1 MPFVFK
7 RLALLLS
14 IAALPVAGTFAAD
27 KDPAPFKAEPAASYA
42 AHQTSAQITVGVDAY
57 ASGEKVKA
65 AFGKL
70 DPYQYGILPVLV
82 VIQNDS
88 DKAIRLDRVKA
99 EYSGPN
105 HDRVDATPARDVRYL
120 KGPDRP
126 NAIPGPAGKVKVS
139 RTPSGSSAAVK
150 SSCLTFPTTPITS

>member
-14 IAALPVAGTFAAD
+14 IAALSVPSRAAD
-27 KDPAPFKAEPAASYA
+27 DPPPFKAAPAASYGS
-42 AHQTSAQITVGVDAY
+42 HQANAGITIGVDAY
-57 ASGEKVKA
+57 ASGDKVKA

-70 DPYQYGILPVLV
+70 DPYQHGILPVLV

-88 DKAIRLDRVKA
+88 DKSIRLDGLRA

-105 HDRVDATPARDVRYL
+105 
-120 KGPDRP
+120 
-126 NAIPGPAGKVKVS
+126 
-139 RTPSGSSAAVK
+139 
-150 SSCLTFPTTPITS
+150 